1 MSDIIKFNAG
11 RDIVTEQNSEIVRE
25 CHDLAE
31 MTEEMLLDARK
42 EIANTKTLS
51 VPIAELALLGT
62 GVASLIPALRTITQ
76 TTTFNT
82 QGLYQLANAGVD

>member
-1 MSDIIKFNAG
+1 
-11 RDIVTEQNSEIVRE
+11 
-25 CHDLAE
+25 

-62 GVASLIPALRTITQ
+62 GVASL
-76 TTTFNT
+76 FNPGFKESNT
-82 QGLYQLANAGVD
+82 NNNI